1 VTRRYRF
8 LTVLL
13 SLVAMLLS
21 GAALAGYA
29 CPGSDKAVEVAQM
42 VEAGTPCA
50 ETMSRAMDDARPG
63 LCHAHCQ
70 VSGQSADSFHLPALA
85 DALQMGAVLTV
96 VPALVASARRAPA
109 PLLRRTTGPPLA
121 IRYCCFRT

>member
-1 VTRRYRF
+1 M
-8 LTVLL
+8 VLL

-21 GAALAGYA
+21 SAALAGYA

-50 ETMSRAMDDARPG
+50 ETMSRAMDDAQPG

-85 DALQMGAVLTV
+85 DAMQMGAVLTV
-96 VPALVASARRAPA
+96 APAPVAIDRRAPA
-109 PLLRRTTGPPLA
+109 PLLLQRTTGPPLA